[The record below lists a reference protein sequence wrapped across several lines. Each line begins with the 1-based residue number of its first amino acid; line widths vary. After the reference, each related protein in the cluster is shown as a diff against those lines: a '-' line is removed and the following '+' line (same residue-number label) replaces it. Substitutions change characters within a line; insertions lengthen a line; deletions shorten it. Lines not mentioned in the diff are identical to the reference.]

1 MGVLANWA
9 EAAACLFF
17 PHHCAGCGTDRLDKQ
32 TKICLR
38 CLHHLPHTH
47 FTTQV
52 DNPIEKIFWGRTRV
66 QAATSL
72 FFYSQDSILQELLHQ
87 LKYRGNQELGIQ
99 LGSLLG
105 TALKNTSRFPV
116 DVLVPVP
123 LHPSK
128 EKSRGFNQATLICQ
142 GIAAVTGLPVCT
154 TLLRKNTE
162 RSTQTKK
169 NRAERLEN
177 MVGIFKATPPDQSK
191 YKNILLVDDVIT
203 TGATLEAC
211 GQALLEAGERKLWI
225 ASVCYSNR

>member
-32 TKICLR
+32 TEICLR
-38 CLHHLPHTH
+38 CLHRLPLTH
-47 FTTQV
+47 FTAQP
-52 DNPIEKIFWGRTRV
+52 DNPVEKIFWGRTHV

-72 FFYSQDSILQELLHQ
+72 FFYSQDSTMQSLLHE
-87 LKYRGNQELGIQ
+87 LKYRGNQALGIQ

-154 TLLRKNTE
+154 PLLRRNAQ

-177 MVGIFKATPPDQSK
+177 MVGIFEATPFNEVP
-191 YKNILLVDDVIT
+191 YKNILLIDDVIT

-211 GQALLEAGERKLWI
+211 GQALLEAEERKLWI

>member
-32 TKICLR
+32 TEICLR
-38 CLHHLPHTH
+38 CLHRLPLTH
-47 FTTQV
+47 FTAQP
-52 DNPIEKIFWGRTRV
+52 DNPIEKIFWGRTHV

-72 FFYSQDSILQELLHQ
+72 FFYSQDSTMQSLLHE
-87 LKYRGNQELGIQ
+87 LKYRGNQALGIQ

-154 TLLRKNTE
+154 TLLRRNAQ

-169 NRAERLEN
+169 DRAARWEN
-177 MVGIFKATPPDQSK
+177 MQGIFEATPFNEVP
-191 YKNILLVDDVIT
+191 YKNILLIDDVIT

-211 GQALLEAGERKLWI
+211 GQALLEAEERKLWI
-225 ASVCYSNR
+225 ACVCYSNR